1 MTLHEDIQEA
11 LNRLAAEL
19 EAPKAETSE
28 EVDQSK
34 GQVILDTTD
43 LGGVQVIVQD
53 YDAGT
58 ESDDS
63 RGGRGIRATR
73 TSAEVVGHTPRPPVE
88 DE

>member
-19 EAPKAETSE
+19 EAPTEEMSE